1 MDVNNPKKCFVYF
14 VLIYFLSFFTFSLV
28 NDEMFT
34 AVNGDRPNPPYGNTV
49 VLLSDGRSQTP
60 FINVDWFDRK
70 IAIGFGNVDANL
82 VNFASSPD
90 DYTEI
95 MDTCALKNFLK
106 KRLLCEETVA
116 TNGTDCGPM
125 TSLFQDTTPSAK

>member
-1 MDVNNPKKCFVYF
+1 MFC
-14 VLIYFLSFFTFSLV
+14 LCFLSFISLFDFTFSLIK
-28 NDEMFT
+28 DQMFT

-49 VLLSDGRSQTP
+49 ILLSDGRSATP
-60 FINVDWFDRK
+60 FVGIEGFDRK

-106 KRLLCEETVA
+106 NRLLCEETVSA
-116 TNGTDCGPM
+116 NATDCGPM
-125 TSLFQDTTPSAK
+125 TSLFQNTTQVA